1 MASVRLNRC
10 GGTEVR
16 SPIYQRQPCLPWEG
30 RQRLSRSLFNSEF
43 DPQAI
48 AEREG
53 GRGRSDESERI
64 TGIARIRDEIT
75 RQYRIQTL
83 LVHSAGSMLHL

>member
-1 MASVRLNRC
+1 MKGLDGIGKVEQVR
-10 GGTEVR
+10 GTEVR
-16 SPIYQRQPCLPWEG
+16 SPIYKRKPCLPWEG

-48 AEREG
+48 AEG
-53 GRGRSDESERI
+53 VRGRSDESERI

-75 RQYRIQTL
+75 R
-83 LVHSAGSMLHL
+83 